1 MSDMAITHHATAQGG
16 EFVATVPGEAATGQ
30 LTYSMRGSVMVA
42 DHTLVP
48 AAIGGRGVAGR
59 LVDALIAH
67 ARDKGLTIEPQC
79 SYVAAAF
86 KRHPEWADLL
96 A

>member
-1 MSDMAITHHATAQGG
+1 MPDMTITHHPTPRGG
-16 EFVATVPGEAATGQ
+16 EFVATVPGEAATGR
-30 LTYSMRGSVMVA
+30 LTYSARGSVMVA

-59 LVDALIAH
+59 LVEALIAH
-67 ARDKGLTIEPQC
+67 ARAQGLKIAPQC